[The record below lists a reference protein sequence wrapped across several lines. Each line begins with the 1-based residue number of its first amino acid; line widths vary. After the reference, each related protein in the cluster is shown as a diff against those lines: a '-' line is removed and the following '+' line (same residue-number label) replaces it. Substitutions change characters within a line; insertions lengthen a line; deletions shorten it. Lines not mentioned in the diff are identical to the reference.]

1 MNTSLADS
9 DKAKLKAKFQAF
21 RKVRDDLN
29 IFLVSYIRRKYGS
42 LTPRINYQFNTV
54 EGFYWSVRSKD
65 YMQVNHEH

>member
-1 MNTSLADS
+1 MNTNLTDS
-9 DKAKLKAKFQAF
+9 DKAKLMAKFQAF

-42 LTPRINYQFNTV
+42 LTPRIYQFNTV
-54 EGFYWSVRSKD
+54 EGFFWSVRSKD